1 MYNHTYYE
9 VPIIIHKNPNKI
21 DPLVLVICFGTII
34 YSLCGIF
41 NIDIDIIIQDRF
53 NKYIFNMILL
63 FSSLVIIINIIYVN
77 YIFNIINIVNNLF

>member
-9 VPIIIHKNPNKI
+9 IPIIIHKNPTKV
-21 DPLVLVICFGTII
+21 DPLVLIICIGTII

-63 FSSLVIIINIIYVN
+63 FSSLAIIINIIYIN
-77 YIFNIINIVNNLF
+77 YIFNIIEFILN